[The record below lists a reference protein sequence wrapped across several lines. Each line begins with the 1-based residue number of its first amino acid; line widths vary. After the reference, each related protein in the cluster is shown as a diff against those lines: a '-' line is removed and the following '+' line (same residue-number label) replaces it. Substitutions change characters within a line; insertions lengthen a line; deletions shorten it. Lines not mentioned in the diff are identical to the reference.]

1 MNARIPSQKLDK
13 LYALFSANQL
23 EALERA
29 ARDCTRRHPA
39 AAAGWQMLGASFL
52 ARRREQ
58 DALPHLQHAARLA
71 PDDAA
76 IQDNLG
82 LALLRLGQPA
92 AAEPHFEQATRHD
105 PRRVSAWVNWSQAA
119 RQAGHPARAEH
130 CARQALALAPHSP
143 EAHLNLG
150 NALADQHH
158 WDDAERQYQTATLCA
173 PPGWIEPALN
183 LGNLFDRQSRFAE
196 AAACLDTLS
205 HKPAADWRVFSA
217 LGRARSML
225 GDTAAARD
233 AYARAL
239 ALNPRAAAA
248 YSGYLYHL
256 MHDPGASAET
266 IFAEHCRF
274 GEALDASLRVPAP
287 RHTHDRNPE
296 RPLRIGFVSGD
307 LRQHAVAHFMEPMF
321 EALGQRGL
329 SLVAYSNLARE
340 DGTSARLRGLIPTWH
355 RVAALSDTELAA
367 QIRADRIDILVDL
380 SGHTADNRLP
390 VFALRPAPVQVTW
403 LGYSGTTGLRSIDY
417 RFVYTLTAPPGRL
430 DDQFTEKL
438 VHLPYAMSF
447 KTDPDA
453 PDVGPLP
460 ALARGHLTFGSLNRP
475 NKISADC
482 IALWARVLKAVP
494 DARLLVGAVS
504 EAATA
509 ERLLAQFAAAGIGPE
524 RLDLRPRLPTRDY
537 LALHNEIDLLLD
549 TFPYAGGTTSNHA
562 LWMGVPTL
570 TLVGRTLAQRL
581 GAGIM
586 GKVGLSDWVAES
598 EDEFVAI
605 AERAAAHPDEL
616 AALRQRLRERLMHS
630 PNLSTARVAD
640 SVALA
645 FRLMW
650 RGWCAGQAP
659 APIILPRFD
668 E

>member
-1 MNARIPSQKLDK
+1 
-13 LYALFSANQL
+13 
-23 EALERA
+23 
-29 ARDCTRRHPA
+29 
-39 AAAGWQMLGASFL
+39 
-52 ARRREQ
+52 
-58 DALPHLQHAARLA
+58 
-71 PDDAA
+71 
-76 IQDNLG
+76 
-82 LALLRLGQPA
+82 LR
-92 AAEPHFEQATRHD
+92 
-105 PRRVSAWVNWSQAA
+105 
-119 RQAGHPARAEH
+119 
-130 CARQALALAPHSP
+130 
-143 EAHLNLG
+143 
-150 NALADQHH
+150 
-158 WDDAERQYQTATLCA
+158 A
-173 PPGWIEPALN
+173 PPL
-183 LGNLFDRQSRFAE
+183 RQ
-196 AAACLDTLS
+196 
-205 HKPAADWRVFSA
+205 
-217 LGRARSML
+217 
-225 GDTAAARD
+225 
-233 AYARAL
+233 
-239 ALNPRAAAA
+239 
-248 YSGYLYHL
+248 
-256 MHDPGASAET
+256 
-266 IFAEHCRF
+266 
-274 GEALDASLRVPAP
+274 ALDASLHAPAP

-367 QIRADRIDILVDL
+367 QIRADRIDILADL

-403 LGYSGTTGLRSIDY
+403 LGYPAPPACAASTTASS
-417 RFVYTLTAPPGRL
+417 TLTAPPGRL

-460 ALARGHLTFGSLNRP
+460 ALARGHFTFGSLNRP
-475 NKISADC
+475 NKISAEC

-509 ERLLAQFAAAGIGPE
+509 ERLLAQFAAAGIGPSAWTCA
-524 RLDLRPRLPTRDY
+524 RACPPATTWPCTTRSTCSSTPFPTPAAPPPTTPCGWACPPSPWPAAPWPSAWARASWARWGSPTGWRKRRRVRGHRP
-537 LALHNEIDLLLD
+537 
-549 TFPYAGGTTSNHA
+549 AGRRA
-562 LWMGVPTL
+562 P
-570 TLVGRTLAQRL
+570 GRTRPPAPEP
-581 GAGIM
+581 A
-586 GKVGLSDWVAES
+586 
-598 EDEFVAI
+598 
-605 AERAAAHPDEL
+605 RAPD
-616 AALRQRLRERLMHS
+616 AL